1 VTVKL
6 SDKKS
11 GVRNNKSKTIAKAKG
26 KAQTNIAKLERKFPF
41 F

>member
-6 SDKKS
+6 SDQKS
-11 GVRNNKSKTIAKAKG
+11 GVRINKGQTIPEAKG
-26 KAQTNIAKLERKFPF
+26 KAQTDIAKLERKFPF